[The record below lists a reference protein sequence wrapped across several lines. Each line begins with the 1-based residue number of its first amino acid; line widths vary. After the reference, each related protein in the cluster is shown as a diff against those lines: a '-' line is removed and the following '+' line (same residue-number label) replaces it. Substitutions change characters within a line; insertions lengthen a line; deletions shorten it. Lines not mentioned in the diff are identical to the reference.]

1 MKYTEVNILG
11 IYVAPFALMMLA
23 AWLIAL
29 LLQRIADRAG
39 VGVAR
44 RVWHPALFKVA
55 VYVIVLSIVV
65 LAVGW
70 DS

>member
-1 MKYTEVNILG
+1 MKYTEVNVLG
-11 IYVAPFALMMLA
+11 IYIAPFALMMLA
-23 AWLIAL
+23 AWLITM
-29 LLQRIADRAG
+29 LLQRIADR

-44 RVWHPALFKVA
+44 RVWHPALFNVA

>member
-1 MKYTEVNILG
+1 
-11 IYVAPFALMMLA
+11 MMLA
-23 AWLIAL
+23 AWLITL
-29 LLQRIADRAG
+29 LLQRIADR

-44 RVWHPALFKVA
+44 RVWHPALFNVA